1 MQRGL
6 IFINKLSLL
15 FILFLTGAAITT
27 PPSLFASIAAATPTT
42 KPVSPPK
49 ALSTKSSWPKKPS
62 FILSSPH
69 ECNYL
74 LFSPDGKLLAG
85 SARPL
90 DSPVSIWETAT
101 GRLLRTLSM
110 DREVKEINRDQI
122 TDMNAPSLARD
133 FRSNLRSVAFS
144 PDSKLMASGTWWGEI
159 NLWDIATGDVLK
171 TLGRHR
177 KTVNCVAFS
186 PDGKLLASGSS
197 DQTIKIWDLATGRC
211 LRTLN
216 NLEVIKKRIPDIYNR
231 YNKRILPSIG
241 VVSFLA
247 FSPDGNFL
255 ASGGGIGSLVT
266 WQVKTGGI
274 FSAMGFGGFSPDSF
288 FSFSRDGKSLIFS
301 SWSPDTIYITNIR
314 TRANP
319 VPYFEYQTPSDYSVR
334 ISFNLS
340 PDLRNAATISPDAEK
355 VNFWDLKRKTVLHT
369 FISQNKYETLITL
382 ALSPDGK
389 WLAVAR
395 SDNKI
400 ELWPIPKEF

>member
-1 MQRGL
+1 MQTKSRFADKLPRFVLLFLPGL
-6 IFINKLSLL
+6 I
-15 FILFLTGAAITT
+15 AVAIGS
-27 PPSLFASIAAATPTT
+27 PAVAATAVKSASP
-42 KPVSPPK
+42 KSPP
-49 ALSTKSSWPKKPS
+49 AATVWPKKPS

-85 SARPL
+85 SARPF

-110 DREVKEINRDQI
+110 YREVKDINRDQI
-122 TDMNAPSLARD
+122 TDMNAPSLACN
-133 FRSNLRSVAFS
+133 FRSNLHSVTFS

-159 NLWDIATGDVLK
+159 NLWDITTGDVLK

-197 DQTIKIWDLATGRC
+197 DQTIKIWDLHTGRC
-211 LRTLN
+211 LRSLN
-216 NLEVIKKRIPDIYNR
+216 NLEVIKKRIPNIYNR

-266 WQVKTGGI
+266 WQVKTGKI

-319 VPYFEYQTPSDYSVR
+319 VPYFEYQTPSDPIVR
-334 ISFNLS
+334 LSCNLS
-340 PDLRNAATISPDAEK
+340 PDLRNAATISPDSEK

-369 FISQNKYETLITL
+369 FISRNRYETLITL
-382 ALSPDGK
+382 ALSPDGHS
-389 WLAVAR
+389 LAVAR

-400 ELWPIPKEF
+400 ELWPMPKEFWSAKP